1 MIFQINVNVIEK
13 IIILDKSYN
22 YLKRYKFRYEIFN
35 DN

>member
-1 MIFQINVNVIEK
+1 MIVQMNVNVIEK

-22 YLKRYKFRYEIFN
+22 YLKRYKFIYKIFN

>member
-1 MIFQINVNVIEK
+1 MIVQMNVNVIEK

-22 YLKRYKFRYEIFN
+22 NLKRYKFIYEIFN